1 MKKESN
7 EKIIRNYS
15 NYLIDSKGVSI
26 NTKKIFLRSIRK
38 FNEVIKNKQYS
49 KLTVDNIIEAKNLLN
64 TDLSKKT
71 FIMYMKQLY
80 NFYEW
85 LSNQKGFK
93 SLSDK
98 FEYFNLSRKDKKL
111 EYCNKQEF
119 KEYPTLDYV
128 KKLVNSIPN
137 ETDKDKRDR
146 ALISF
151 LYLTGVRVDA
161 LVSLSMQ
168 CIDIDNLIVKQYPR
182 FNTRTKFG
190 KTIVSKI
197 FHFDNELVDI
207 FVDWYNYL
215 KDNGFKKADP
225 LFPKMQCIKDTD
237 NLSFKRSKLSKE
249 FISGTGFVKI
259 LTNLCKE
266 RNITYYSPHRYRDL
280 AINLILSKI
289 PYGEE
294 IKIVSQNFGHS
305 DIATT
310 IDCYGSYNPNQL
322 VEKLKKLDNNIN
334 DVKFEH
340 NLEVIEFGK
349 VTEIIKKVV

>member
-1 MKKESN
+1 MLGN
-7 EKIIRNYS
+7 EEMIRKYIQ
-15 NYLIDSKGVSI
+15 YLISSKGLSEY
-26 NTKKIFLRSIRK
+26 TKKIFLRSIRK
-38 FNEVIKNKQYS
+38 FNEVINNKQYS
-49 KLTVDNIIEAKNLLN
+49 KLTVDKIIEAKNLLDTN
-64 TDLSKKT
+64 LQKRT
-71 FIMYMKQLY
+71 FIMYMKQLH

-93 SLSDK
+93 ALSDK
-98 FEYFNLSRKDKKL
+98 VEYFNLSKKDKKL
-111 EYCNKQEF
+111 DYCSKQEF
-119 KEYPTLDYV
+119 KEYPTLEYV

-151 LYLTGVRVDA
+151 LCLTGVRVDA

-182 FNTRTKFG
+182 LNTRTKFG

-215 KDNGFKKADP
+215 KDNGFQNTDP
-225 LFPKMQCIKDTD
+225 LFPKMKSIKDTD
-237 NLSFKRSKLSKE
+237 NLTFKQSKLSKE
-249 FISGTGFVKI
+249 FISGTRFVKI
-259 LTNLCKE
+259 LSNLCKE

-294 IKIVSQNFGHS
+294 IKIISQNFGHS

-310 IDCYGSYNPNQL
+310 IDYYGSYNPNQL

-334 DVKFEH
+334 DVKFEPE
-340 NLEVIEFGK
+340 LEVIEFGE
-349 VTEIIKKVV
+349 VTKIIKKVV